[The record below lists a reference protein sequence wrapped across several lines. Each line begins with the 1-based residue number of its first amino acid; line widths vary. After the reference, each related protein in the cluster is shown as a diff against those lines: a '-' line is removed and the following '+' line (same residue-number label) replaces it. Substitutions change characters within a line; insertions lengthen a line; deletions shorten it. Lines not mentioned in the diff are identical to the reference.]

1 MLKEILLDCTM
12 LESPEP
18 LNLVVQ
24 NLGNISETSYIKMVH
39 RMQPMMLFNIL
50 NQNGFK
56 YITLEKN
63 NQVEIYI
70 FKEEFFKEQKRCIQ
84 DLA

>member
-18 LNLVVQ
+18 LNLVIQ
-24 NLGNISETSYIKMVH
+24 NLGNISKTTYIKMIH

-50 NQNGFK
+50 DQNGFK
-56 YITLEKN
+56 YITMEEN

-70 FKEEFFKEQKRCIQ
+70 FKEEFYEEQKRCIQ
-84 DLA
+84 D